1 MAQTIL
7 HQVLEYIKTLEPEE
21 LLQVSRAVRERL
33 VSQEEARKRQM
44 FYQTL
49 LASGLVRQIKT
60 PPSIDVSRRRLAQ
73 IQGKPVSQT
82 IIEERR

>member
-60 PPSIDVSRRRLAQ
+60 PPSIDVSRRQLAQ

>member
-33 VSQEEARKRQM
+33 VSQEEERKRQM